1 MTKEYLKYWGKANK
15 DEGIY
20 SWHPFAYH
28 CLDVAVVALQWW
40 KHSKNLKRSMIYEI
54 GLEEE
59 KAKAWVL
66 FFVALH
72 DLGKLDLRF
81 QAKVRELAEK
91 NYSIDLSSKEIQR
104 EYYHGDEGYRWFV
117 QESEEI
123 FGSLKPS
130 KVRGLQNWFAATAGH
145 HGSIPTDGSDNSIA
159 TYDDNDLLNM
169 SEQDKQ
175 SRTQWIEDLIELFL
189 TPVGISIED
198 IPTKQPPVL
207 LAGFCSICDWLG
219 SNTDYF
225 CYESHADKKTTKE
238 YLDSKL
244 DKANEILFDFGLLSR
259 VKTKGG
265 MKYLYP
271 PYIPRNIQTLV
282 EKLAVEPSLVIM
294 EANTGSGKT
303 EAALAF
309 ATKLLAAGYAE
320 NITFALPSQATA
332 NAMLPRLE
340 KVAPLIFESSSN
352 IILAHGNSIFN
363 EKFKEL
369 IEQAKK
375 QTNAQK
381 NEEATLQCSEWLASS
396 KKRAFLGQ
404 IAVTTVDQVMLS
416 AISSLRHYFVRSFGV
431 AKSVLI
437 IDEVHAYDAY
447 MYGILEE
454 VIKQQRKAGGSII
467 LLSAT
472 LPSYQKETLCRA
484 WGHTQKVST
493 KTYPLIIQATT
504 GNITPLQYQLENDS
518 DLQNKEVKIE
528 LWKNQDIAIVDENLK
543 RIVDAAEKGAKV
555 ALICNLV
562 DDAQIYFQQLRELTD
577 VEVDLFHSRFRFTDR
592 LEKEKGV
599 IKNYGEGSKSMG
611 RILVGTQVIEQSLD
625 IDFDWIITFLC
636 PIDLLFQRI
645 GRLFRHEKEAR
656 PIEEAVC
663 TIVVPDSIDLGS
675 LKTATNSFGKHQFIY
690 KSIRTLYRTLQWLER
705 EKSISFP
712 SAYRE
717 WIESVYA
724 QDSWENEP
732 EIIEQLAEQYKQ
744 DCDAS
749 QMIARMIT
757 KEKSH
762 FNDDDGNAALL
773 TREGELNLSLIP
785 YFVRD
790 NKIIL
795 FDNNP
800 LLAKT
805 DPYQR
810 EQLNMNTIGV
820 PKNWD
825 AFLPDQNDGLTYLEM
840 EKKNDQWIYR
850 HVKCVLVYSRQH
862 GLQRINNE

>member
-1 MTKEYLKYWGKANK
+1 MNKSYFKYWGKARK
-15 DEGIY
+15 GADGY
-20 SWHPFAYH
+20 AWHPFSYH
-28 CLDVAVVALQWW
+28 CLDVAAVALQWW
-40 KHSKNLKRSMIYEI
+40 VSSSTLRRSMMHET
-54 GLEEE
+54 GASEE
-59 KAKAWVL
+59 KTRGWVL

-81 QAKVRELAEK
+81 QAKVRKLAEE
-91 NYSIDLSSKEIQR
+91 NYSTDLSSKEIQK
-104 EYYHGDEGYRWFV
+104 EYYHGDEGYRWFL
-117 QESEEI
+117 QENDAV
-123 FGSLKPS
+123 FGSLKLS
-130 KVRGLQNWFAATAGH
+130 KQRSLQNWFAATAGH

-159 TYDDNDLLNM
+159 TYDDNDLLNIC
-169 SEQDKQ
+169 EQDKQ
-175 SRTQWIEDLIELFL
+175 ARIQWIEDLVELFL
-189 TPVGISIED
+189 TPVGISIQD

-225 CYESHADKKTTKE
+225 GYEGHTDKKTNQE

-244 DKANEILFDFGLLSR
+244 DKAKEILSDFGLLSR

-265 MKYLYP
+265 MEHLYP
-271 PYIPRNIQTLV
+271 SYIPRNIQTLV
-282 EKLAVEPSLVIM
+282 KQLAVEPSLVIM

-340 KVAPLIFESSSN
+340 KVAPLIFENSNN

-363 EKFKEL
+363 EKFIEL

-375 QTNAQK
+375 QINAQK
-381 NEEATLQCSEWLASS
+381 NEEATSQCSEWLASS

-404 IAVTTVDQVMLS
+404 VAVTTVDQVMLS
-416 AISSLRHYFVRSFGV
+416 AITSLKHYFVRSFGV
-431 AKSVLI
+431 AKSILI

-472 LPSYQKETLCRA
+472 LPSYQKQALCRA
-484 WGHTQKVST
+484 WGHTQEVST
-493 KTYPLIIQATT
+493 KTYPLIVQATAD
-504 GNITPLQYQLENDS
+504 NITPYQLENGQ
-518 DLQNKEVKIE
+518 DLQSKEVKIE
-528 LWKNQDIAIVDENLK
+528 LWKNKDIAIVDENLK
-543 RIVDAAEKGAKV
+543 RIVDVAEKGAKV

-562 DDAQIYFQQLRELTD
+562 DDAQTYFQRLKNLTKI
-577 VEVDLFHSRFRFTDR
+577 EVDLFHSRFRFTDR
-592 LEKEKGV
+592 LKKEKSV
-599 IKNYGEGSKSMG
+599 INNYGEGSKSMG

-625 IDFDWIITFLC
+625 IDFDWVITFIC

-645 GRLFRHEKEAR
+645 GRLYRHEKEVR
-656 PIEEAVC
+656 SLTEAVC
-663 TIVVPDSIDLGS
+663 TIVVPDSIDES
-675 LKTATNSFGKHQFIY
+675 NKKTVTNSFGKHQYIY
-690 KSIRTLYRTLQWLER
+690 QSIRTLYRTLLWLER
-705 EKSISFP
+705 EESISFP

-717 WIESVYA
+717 WIESVY
-724 QDSWENEP
+724 QQGSWKNEA
-732 EIIEQLAEQYKQ
+732 EVIEQLAEQYKV

-749 QMIARMIT
+749 QMIARMVT
-757 KEKSH
+757 KEKSN

-785 YFVRD
+785 YYMKNSKKILLD
-790 NKIIL
+790 NK
-795 FDNNP
+795 
-800 LLAKT
+800 LLLTKS

-820 PKNWD
+820 PKSWGS
-825 AFLPDQNDGLTYLEM
+825 FLPEQVDGLIYLEM
-840 EKKNDQWIYR
+840 ENQSDQWIYR
-850 HVKCVLVYSRQH
+850 HKKCVLVYNFQH